1 MNTAT
6 EYTISMLPEEK
17 SLSDYEL
24 VQLCLQNK
32 ESFGLI
38 IDRFIEPL
46 RRYIRRR
53 TNASGEDVDDIIQ
66 ESFIKVY
73 KNLYD
78 FDSGLS
84 LSSWVYRIA
93 HNTTI
98 DWYRKN
104 KRHMHVSIDD
114 ENVEPLLRDLT
125 GANQYNHY
133 LDRNMIQVA
142 LVELP
147 EPARTIIILRYFE
160 EKSYQEISDIL
171 RIPVNAVGIKISR
184 AKKLLTPLITKNL

>member
-1 MNTAT
+1 MNEPVMT
-6 EYTISMLPEEK
+6 
-17 SLSDYEL
+17 DYEM
-24 VQLCLQNK
+24 VQLCLKNK

-46 RRYIRRR
+46 RRYVRRR
-53 TNASGEDVDDIIQ
+53 TNASGEDIDDIIQ

-84 LSSWVYRIA
+84 LSSWIYRIG

-104 KRHMHVSIDD
+104 KKHMTISIDD
-114 ENVEPLLRDLT
+114 ENVEPLLKDLT
-125 GANQYNHY
+125 GDNQYMNY
-133 LDRNMIQVA
+133 LDRDMIKKA
-142 LVELP
+142 LEQLP
-147 EPARTIIILRYFE
+147 ESERTFIVLRYFE
-160 EKSYQEISDIL
+160 DKSYQEISDIL
-171 RIPVNAVGIKISR
+171 RIPINTVGIKISR
-184 AKKLLTPLITKNL
+184 AKKLLTPLITKPI